1 MPEKPP
7 AQMSP
12 LRTRLAAFSSSQSLL
27 AGNTAQLPQSR
38 CLETWKLREW
48 VWYWGDFNELHMI
61 FHTEHDGFG
70 AQIENDRGMML
81 RGFEFHCLEAA
92 NKT

>member
-1 MPEKPP
+1 M
-7 AQMSP
+7 
-12 LRTRLAAFSSSQSLL
+12 R
-27 AGNTAQLPQSR
+27 
-38 CLETWKLREW
+38 
-48 VWYWGDFNELHMI
+48 LHMI

-70 AQIENDRGMML
+70 AQIENGRGMML